1 MLVHMKALRSLEQN
15 LYYLHLDELDGKDVE
30 FLQKKLK
37 DVDDQRIFAVA
48 FICVPNFLEASTNL
62 SNGHLGILHTT

>member
-1 MLVHMKALRSLEQN
+1 MKALRSLEQN

-48 FICVPNFLEASTNL
+48 EALRQGISEKKFMISQKLIYGL
-62 SNGHLGILHTT
+62 SIKSNI